1 VERLRKRQRPELT
14 RQTTHNDARPY
25 NPAVGNH
32 TFNGRNANQYLAKED
47 YDGDGRDDTPEDVH
61 Y

>member
-1 VERLRKRQRPELT
+1 LT